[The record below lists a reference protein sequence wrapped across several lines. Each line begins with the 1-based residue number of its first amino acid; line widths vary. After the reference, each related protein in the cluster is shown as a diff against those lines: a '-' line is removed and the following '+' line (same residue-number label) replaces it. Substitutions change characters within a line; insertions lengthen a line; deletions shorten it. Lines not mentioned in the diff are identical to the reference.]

1 MYMRKTMSTTV
12 TPRLKSISGVFLL
25 LIGLLFGHAAVAA
38 VSTPYPVVFVTQ
50 VPTPSDFTTIGAVFG
65 NHQTSMQDVPR
76 GGDLWI
82 RYEDGSLRNLTLAA
96 GVSSAG
102 LMGANAIAVRDPS
115 PGWNGKK
122 VVFSMVTG
130 APTQQYQVQTYFWQ
144 LYEITGLGKLDT
156 PVITKVANQP
166 AMFNNV
172 SPIYGTD
179 ERIIFTS
186 DRPRTGEAHL
196 YPQLDEYE
204 EAPVVSGLWS
214 LDPATGDL
222 FMVNHS
228 PSGAFTPTIDSFGRV
243 IFTRWDHLQRDQ
255 QADADAT
262 GSGSYGTFNYSD
274 ETASAV
280 KLNVRTEVYP
290 ESRIDTATLSGHS
303 FNQFFPWQINEDGTE
318 EETLN
323 HVGRHEFASYG
334 AQSFLDDGNLTYCC
348 YTDSRYNRF
357 KLNNDSMLQIKE
369 DPRTPGIYFGTSAPE
384 FGTHAA
390 GQIVKLSGAPDVN
403 ADVMT
408 VTYITHPSTAAAVD
422 ETAVAG
428 VGNTGLYREPLP
440 LTDGHLI
447 AVHTGETRADK
458 NTGSTASPASRY
470 DFRLKLLVLDAA
482 SGYYVAG
489 EALTAGISKS
499 LSWYDPDTLVNYSG
513 NLWELNPVELKARTK
528 PATRVASLSTPE
540 SQVFSEE
547 GVDVQQFKTYLKD
560 NNLALVVSRNVT
572 QRDAADLQQPYNL
585 RIPGGATSIAKPGK
599 VYDVSHIQF
608 FQADQLRG
616 IGGTTSPRAGR
627 RVIAQ
632 VMHSDQGRNPVLT
645 VPGATAIA
653 PDGSIAAFVPARR
666 AMSWQLTNNA
676 DPVVRERYWLTLQPG
691 EVRVCASCHG
701 INQKSQTDA
710 AAPQNKP
717 EALRQVLRAWKASAV
732 NLGANWNLVGNSVN
746 APLDVVQVFGNSTN
760 VASVWKWLATT
771 GKWAFYSPALSD
783 GGAVYAA
790 GKGYDLLTTINA
802 GDGFW
807 VDAKQAFTAQL
818 PSGTPIVASD
828 FQDQATPPNKLVTG
842 WSLIAIGDR
851 KTPSAFNKAV
861 GLGTGVATVPGN
873 ITALWKW
880 DNAHSN
886 WYFYAPSLEAAG
898 TLEDYITSKGYID
911 FGTNVLEPTA
921 GFWVNHP

>member
-1 MYMRKTMSTTV
+1 MSTTV
-12 TPRLKSISGVFLL
+12 TPRLKSISSGFVW
-25 LIGLLFGHAAVAA
+25 LIGMLFGHAAVTLAA

-50 VPTPSDFTTIGAVFG
+50 VPMASDFTTIGAVFG
-65 NHQTSMQDVPR
+65 NHQASMQHVPR

-82 RYEDGSLRNLTLAA
+82 RYEDGSLKNLTLAA

-102 LMGANAIAVRDPS
+102 LMGTNAIAVRDPS
-115 PGWNGKK
+115 PSWDGRR
-122 VVFSMVTG
+122 VVFSMVIG
-130 APTQQYQVQTYFWQ
+130 APTKQYQVQTYFWQ
-144 LYEITGLGKLDT
+144 LYEITGLGKLET

-166 AMFNNV
+166 ATFNNV

-186 DRPRTGEAHL
+186 DRPRTGEDHL

-222 FMVNHS
+222 FMLNHS

-255 QADADAT
+255 QADADTA

-274 ETASAV
+274 ETAKA
-280 KLNVRTEVYP
+280 LRLAVRTEVFP
-290 ESRIDTATLSGHS
+290 ESRTGTATLSGQV
-303 FNQFFPWQINEDGTE
+303 FNQFFPWQINENGTE

-323 HVGRHEFASYG
+323 HVGRHELANYG
-334 AQSFLDDGNLTYCC
+334 AQSFQDDSNLTYCC
-348 YTDSRYNRF
+348 YTDSRYNKF

-369 DPRTPGIYFGTSAPE
+369 DPRAPGRYFGTSAPE

-390 GQIVKLSGAPDVN
+390 GQIVTLTGAPTVN
-403 ADVMT
+403 PDLMT
-408 VTYITHPSTAAAVD
+408 VTYITHPATAAALD

-428 VGNTGLYREPLP
+428 LGNTGLYREPLP
-440 LTDGHLI
+440 LSDGQLV
-447 AVHTGETRADK
+447 AVHTAETRGDK
-458 NTGSTASPASRY
+458 NAGSTASPASRY
-470 DFRLKLLVLDAA
+470 DFRLKVVALNPAA
-482 SGYYVAG
+482 GYYVAG

-499 LSWYDPDTLVNYSG
+499 LSWYDPDTLVSYSG
-513 NLWELNPVELKARTK
+513 NLWELNPVELKARAK
-528 PATRVASLSTPE
+528 PATRVASLPTPE

-560 NNLALVVSRNVT
+560 NHLALVVSRNVT
-572 QRDAADLQQPYNL
+572 QRDAADLQQPFNL
-585 RIPGGATSIAKPGK
+585 RVAGGVSSIGKPGK
-599 VYDVSHIQF
+599 VYDISHIQF
-608 FQADQLRG
+608 YQADQLRG
-616 IGGTTSPRAGR
+616 IGGTTSPRSGR

-632 VMHSDQGRNPVLT
+632 VMHSDQGRNPPLT

-653 PDGSIAAFVPARR
+653 SDGSIAAFVPARR
-666 AMSWQLTNNA
+666 AMSWQLTNQA

-701 INQKSQTDA
+701 INRTSQTGA
-710 AAPQNKP
+710 AEPQNKP
-717 EALRQVLRAWKASAV
+717 EALRQVLRAWKAAAV
-732 NLGANWNLVGNSVN
+732 SLGTNWNLVGNSVN
-746 APLDVVQVFGNSTN
+746 APMDVAQVFGNASN
-760 VASVWKWLATT
+760 VASVWKWVAAT

-783 GGAVYAA
+783 GGAAFAA
-790 GKGYDLLTTINA
+790 DNGYDFLTTINA

-807 VDAKQAFTAQL
+807 VNARQAFTAQL

-828 FQDQATPPNKLVTG
+828 FQDQATSPTKLAPG
-842 WSLIAIGDR
+842 WSLIAVGDGM
-851 KTPSAFNKAV
+851 TPSAFNRAV
-861 GLGTGVATVPGN
+861 GQGTGAATVAGN

-880 DNAHSN
+880 DNTRSN
-886 WYFYAPSLEAAG
+886 WYFYAPGLEAVG
-898 TLEDYITSKGYID
+898 TLANYITSKGYLD

-921 GFWVNHP
+921 GFWVHRP